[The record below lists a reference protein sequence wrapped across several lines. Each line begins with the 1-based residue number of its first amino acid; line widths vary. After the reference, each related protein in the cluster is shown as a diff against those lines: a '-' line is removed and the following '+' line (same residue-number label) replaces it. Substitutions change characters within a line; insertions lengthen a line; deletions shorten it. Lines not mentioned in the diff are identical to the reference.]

1 MAEQEGL
8 DMFCVGEALLVH
20 RTLHYRGV
28 MPIVAAMAQATD
40 RINICVGITGPHFR
54 HPAVLAVD
62 AATIDEISGGRFI
75 LGLGAMTR
83 PMLELEYRTHLARSV
98 EAMRECI
105 HAVRGVASGEVFSFD
120 SPLIDF
126 HAVGTRLGFQ
136 PTRKSIP
143 IYIGTSGDNMFRLTG
158 ETADGLIITSSVS
171 ISPGF
176 IRKAVSLVEEGAIK
190 AGRDPES
197 IDIVTYPVV
206 SIARD
211 GEEARRSAKAI
222 VATRMARDH
231 YGGFLDIHGVSAK
244 RIERIN
250 EMVNSGNLVEAQS
263 QITEEDLRNFCIA
276 GTPEECTQGLKSLA
290 GLGVKTVCPML
301 YGSPDPDEAVRLF
314 AREVV
319 PHLRV

>member
-143 IYIGTSGDNMFRLTG
+143 IYIGTSGDNMFRLP
-158 ETADGLIITSSVS
+158 ERPPTA
-171 ISPGF
+171 
-176 IRKAVSLVEEGAIK
+176 SLLPRAF
-190 AGRDPES
+190 P
-197 IDIVTYPVV
+197 
-206 SIARD
+206 
-211 GEEARRSAKAI
+211 
-222 VATRMARDH
+222 
-231 YGGFLDIHGVSAK
+231 FLQGSF
-244 RIERIN
+244 ER
-250 EMVNSGNLVEAQS
+250 QS
-263 QITEEDLRNFCIA
+263 RW
-276 GTPEECTQGLKSLA
+276 
-290 GLGVKTVCPML
+290 
-301 YGSPDPDEAVRLF
+301 
-314 AREVV
+314 
-319 PHLRV
+319 